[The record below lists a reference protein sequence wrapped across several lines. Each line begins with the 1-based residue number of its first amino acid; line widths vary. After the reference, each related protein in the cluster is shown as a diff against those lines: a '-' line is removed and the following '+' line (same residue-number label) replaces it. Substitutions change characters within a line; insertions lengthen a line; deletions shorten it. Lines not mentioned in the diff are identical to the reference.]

1 VASCHRS
8 SLRVSVSCDSAHLSS
23 VSHGLGYLTG
33 FKYSLAFIIIMHMR
47 TTGGV
52 WPIVMSLC
60 AGTVPAVSIRT
71 WLDYVKPDCVRDT
84 ILSTVLEYHSLS
96 ALHLFIVLSSG
107 DLSPP
112 YRLVSESCFVRT
124 CPGERIPG
132 TMVSEDVSRIRDCL
146 PLFESSLEPS
156 VVRCQSITWSV
167 LEERGSPIASGH
179 DSKYGSVQIN
189 ARESMVSH
197 LEPILAPTLLISP
210 PASTNE
216 KR

>member
-1 VASCHRS
+1 MADRHVPLRRYCTRCIYQNVAR
-8 SLRVSVSCDSAHLSS
+8 LRETRLKP
-23 VSHGLGYLTG
+23 GYHPFLCSRI
-33 FKYSLAFIIIMHMR
+33 SLAVGPAFIH
-47 TTGGV
+47 
-52 WPIVMSLC
+52 
-60 AGTVPAVSIRT
+60 
-71 WLDYVKPDCVRDT
+71 Y
-84 ILSTVLEYHSLS
+84 
-96 ALHLFIVLSSG
+96 LSSG
-107 DLSPP
+107 NLSPL